1 MPQPVAWD
9 SAARERESTTRLES
23 HVCGDSHPLTRWPP
37 SRRLPAARVVG
48 EVVDRHDAIRI
59 HGGVGEEVFV
69 EVVTGHKRGVLASA
83 DELNHGLPCEMERRR
98 IHVVDVKGHGG
109 RVRDLVLL
117 ATDDGRR
124 PKTL

>member
-1 MPQPVAWD
+1 MKSSTVTTPFAFKVAW
-9 SAARERESTTRLES
+9 A
-23 HVCGDSHPLTRWPP
+23 
-37 SRRLPAARVVG
+37 
-48 EVVDRHDAIRI
+48 
-59 HGGVGEEVFV
+59 EVF
-69 EVVTGHKRGVLASA
+69 EKVVTGHKRGVLASA

-124 PKTL
+124 PKTLEVCLEMRLGHAARREIRADDHV